1 MDTYEDVRAWLYKQ
15 LPMYQRQGASAYK
28 PGLEKMQAFM
38 AYLGNPH
45 QAFSSVH
52 VAGTNGKGSTAHM
65 ITSVLMEAGYTVG
78 LYTSPHL
85 KDFSERTIKANWL
98 KLLLHTYMLLICGVE
113 KHPWVSI
120 VLALLKWCISL
131 MGYN

>member
-85 KDFSERTIKANWL
+85 KDFSERIRINGIAIET
-98 KLLLHTYMLLICGVE
+98 TFV
-113 KHPWVSI
+113 VSF
-120 VLALLKWCISL
+120 VQEHKDYFLEAQDMRMTLV
-131 MGYN
+131 